1 MLTFRHTKTASG
13 AQAVQVVTYRDRK
26 VVVLKHIGSANNE
39 EELILLDNEARVWI
53 SKYAQ
58 QPSIFPSVEPLIPK
72 TTFLTELSGKQ
83 FVGIKYGLTY
93 ETFFLV
99 YDRLGYATINNAL
112 FRDLCI
118 MRLVEPASKV
128 RSLELL
134 RRYFCLSYSERSLYR
149 ALPEFLKQ
157 KEEIEHLATA
167 FISKKSEEDF
177 SCVFYDVTTLYFESF
192 DSDEFRKPGFSKDS
206 KSQQPQ
212 VVVGLLVDK
221 NGFPLK
227 QEIFS
232 GNTFEGKTM
241 LPLVEA
247 FQTEQKIEA
256 CTVVAD
262 AGMLSF
268 ANMEELRTKGLT
280 YIVGAR
286 LGNLPNSLFEQI
298 VSFFKNKQEGTIFRA
313 QTAYGDL
320 ICTYSKKRECKDRH
334 DMEKQMNKAQKLLEQ
349 GETVRRSKFIKAGKK
364 GTYSFNE
371 RLQEKTE
378 HLLGLKGYYTNTK
391 EQNLSNKE
399 VIEKYKN
406 LWHVEHSFR
415 MSKSDLVARPI
426 FHRKEDSIKAHLLI
440 CFVALSMGEYLEQTT
455 GLSLRKIVDL
465 LGQVPDARLKNIQ
478 TKKEL
483 LLRAPLSEETRVLLK
498 CLGVSY

>member
-13 AQAVQVVTYRDRK
+13 ARAVQVVTYRDRK
-26 VVVLKHIGSANNE
+26 VVVLKHIGSANSE
-39 EELILLDNEARVWI
+39 EELTLLDYEAQVWI

-58 QPSIFPSVEPLIPK
+58 QTSIFPSALPHAPK
-72 TTFLTELSGKQ
+72 PTFLTELLGKQ
-83 FVGIKYGLTY
+83 FIGIKYSLTY
-93 ETFFLV
+93 EVFCSV
-99 YDRLGYATINNAL
+99 YEHLGYATIDNSL

-134 RRYFCLSYSERSLYR
+134 RRYFCLAYSERSLYR

-157 KEEIEHLATA
+157 KEEIERLATD
-167 FISKKSEEDF
+167 FISKQSGEDF

-212 VVVGLLVDK
+212 VVVGLLVNKD
-221 NGFPLK
+221 GFPLK

-241 LPLVEA
+241 LPLIEA
-247 FQTEQKIEA
+247 FQTAQKIEA

-268 ANMEELRTKGLT
+268 TNMEELRANGLT

-298 VSFFKNKQEGTIFRA
+298 VSFFKNKREGMTFRA
-313 QTAYGDL
+313 QTTYGDL
-320 ICTYSKKRECKDRH
+320 ICTYSEKRERKDRH
-334 DMEKQMNKAQKLLEQ
+334 DMEKQMNKAQKLIEQ

-371 RLQEKTE
+371 QLKEKTE
-378 HLLGLKGYYTNTK
+378 HLLGLKGYYTNTT

-406 LWHVEHSFR
+406 LWRVEHSFR

-440 CFVALSMGEYLEQTT
+440 CFVALSMGEYLEKTT
-455 GLSLRKIVDL
+455 GSSLRKIVDL
-465 LGQVPDARLKNIQ
+465 LNQVPDARLKNIQ

-483 LLRAPLSEETRVLLK
+483 LLRAPLSEETKALLK